1 MTDIRKKE
9 IIDRLRQIEGELS
22 PENLCMDGEASPAYV
37 RRRYQE
43 LMKEKGKLVAE
54 LGYEPDI
61 YELYPK
67 LRRPPT
73 DA

>member
-1 MTDIRKKE
+1 
-9 IIDRLRQIEGELS
+9 
-22 PENLCMDGEASPAYV
+22 
-37 RRRYQE
+37 
-43 LMKEKGKLVAE
+43 MKEKGKLVAE